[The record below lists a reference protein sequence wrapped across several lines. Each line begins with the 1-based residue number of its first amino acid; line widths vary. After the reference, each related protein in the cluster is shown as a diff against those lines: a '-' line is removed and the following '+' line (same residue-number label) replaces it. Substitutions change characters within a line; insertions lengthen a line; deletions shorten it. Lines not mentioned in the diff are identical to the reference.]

1 MKQYRVRI
9 MRRIDDSVKSET
21 FCDTIEDVE
30 EVVDDFFY
38 TDGELNLRNVKY
50 YYILDELAAD
60 GETYRDVKRGDKIW
74 LVRKYSRTS

>member
-9 MRRIDDSVKSET
+9 MRRLDDSVESET
-21 FCDTIEDVE
+21 FCDTMEEVE

-50 YYILDELAAD
+50 YYSLAKLAAD
-60 GETYRDVKRGDKIW
+60 GETYRDVKRGG
-74 LVRKYSRTS
+74 KYGS

>member
-21 FCDTIEDVE
+21 FCDTMEEVE

-50 YYILDELAAD
+50 YYSLDELAAD

-74 LVRKYSRTS
+74 LVRKYSRTN

>member
-9 MRRIDDSVKSET
+9 MRRLDDSVESET
-21 FCDTIEDVE
+21 FCDTIEEVE

-50 YYILDELAAD
+50 YYILAKLAAD
-60 GETYRDVKRGDKIW
+60 GETYSDVKEGGQIW
-74 LVRKYSRTS
+74 LVRKYSRTN

>member
-9 MRRIDDSVKSET
+9 MRRLDDSVKSET
-21 FCDTIEDVE
+21 FCDTMEEVD

-38 TDGELNLRNVKY
+38 TCGELNLRNVKY
-50 YYILDELAAD
+50 YYSLSELAAD

-74 LVRKYSRTS
+74 LVRKYSRTN

>member
-21 FCDTIEDVE
+21 VCDTMEEVE

-50 YYILDELAAD
+50 YYSLDELAAD

-74 LVRKYSRTS
+74 LVRKYSRTN